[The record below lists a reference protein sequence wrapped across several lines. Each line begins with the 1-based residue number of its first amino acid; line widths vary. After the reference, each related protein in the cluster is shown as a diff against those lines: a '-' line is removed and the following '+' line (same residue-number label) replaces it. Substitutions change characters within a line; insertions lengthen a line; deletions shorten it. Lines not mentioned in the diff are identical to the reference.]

1 MEKVIVSKNSSEKE
15 GVEKRKDLKMKDKVI
30 KMFNV
35 SLRGKKK
42 AQNETLTY
50 GICQFLWCWPVEN

>member
-42 AQNETLTY
+42 STKRNSDLRHLPISVVLA
-50 GICQFLWCWPVEN
+50 G